1 MKHDQITEVSVEYG
15 RTVNLG
21 NYESER
27 LHVGLTASVG
37 ADDDAQVVTYEL
49 VEQARG
55 SVERHLVRLRNLR
68 QGVRRF
74 APQPPGP
81 DYASEGLSPGE
92 DDDSDPETTRRMGD
106 GH

>member
-27 LHVGLTASVG
+27 LHVGLTATVG

-74 APQPPGP
+74 APAPPVP
-81 DYASEGLSPGE
+81 DYAEGE
-92 DDDSDPETTRRMGD
+92 DECEGTEPCDPETTRRMGD
-106 GH
+106 GY